1 MYPCAAAPRGGMRA
15 EHGGSFAEKW
25 CMLLSRQIFGI
36 NVRFERSW
44 GYACAGA
51 TLAFAL
57 AAEAVAPE
65 LSTSGAVLIGAGVA
79 LAITASMLVHEL
91 AHARVAARAGI
102 DIEHIRLFA
111 AGAACTRA
119 RPVEDA
125 REQFLI
131 AAAGPLASVALAV
144 ALLALAIAFEA
155 FGLPSAGSAALSFVA
170 LANCLIAVSNVLP
183 VFPFDGGKVMHA
195 VFWRSTG
202 CETAATRRLRR
213 SGREFARIVIVLGFL
228 TATYAGQIALG
239 LVIAGFGVYLLRL
252 PLP

>member
-1 MYPCAAAPRGGMRA
+1 MTRR
-15 EHGGSFAEKW
+15 
-25 CMLLSRQIFGI
+25 IFGF
-36 NVRFERSW
+36 NVLFERSW
-44 GYACAGA
+44 GYACLAGA
-51 TLAFAL
+51 FACAL
-57 AAEAVAPE
+57 AAEAFAPE
-65 LSTSGAVLIGAGVA
+65 LSVAGATALGAAVA

-91 AHARVAARAGI
+91 AHARVAVRAGI

-131 AAAGPLASVALAV
+131 AAAGPLASVALGV
-144 ALLALAIAFEA
+144 LMLALAIACEV

-170 LANCLIAVSNVLP
+170 LANCLIAVSNILP

-195 VFWRSTG
+195 VFWQSSGSQTV
-202 CETAATRRLRR
+202 ATRRLRR
-213 SGREFARIVIVLGFL
+213 NGREFARIVIVLGFL
-228 TATYAGQIALG
+228 TATFASHLALG
-239 LVIAGFGVYLLRL
+239 LVIAGFGLYLLRL